1 MSALDAGKPHRLL
14 AFAPMIDSELAR
26 QVLRHYGLAYREDD
40 HLFGWASLLTM
51 RYGGFLQVPML
62 HGAGVRLDG
71 PREIAEHFD
80 PTMPADKR
88 LLPPEQPLRT
98 TIEGDWERYNGS
110 LASDTAAVSYFYM
123 LPQRSVMIPL
133 FQRSLPPGEARIV
146 PAVYGALR
154 WLFTVLLGLRQARI
168 DDAVLRIR
176 MAFDVTARRV
186 ADGRPFL
193 VGDRL
198 TLGDLALATAAA
210 PLLLPEGYR
219 APVPS
224 YDQMPAP
231 LRAIADELRA
241 HPTAAFISRLYAD
254 AIG

>member
-1 MSALDAGKPHRLL
+1 MSATDAGKLHRLL
-14 AFAPMIDSELAR
+14 TFAPMIDSELAR
-26 QVLRHYGLAYREDD
+26 QLLRHYGVTYREDD
-40 HLFGWASLLTM
+40 HLFGWVSLLTM

-80 PTMPADKR
+80 PTAPADKR

-98 TIEGDWERYNGS
+98 AIDADWQRYNGS

-123 LPQRSVMIPL
+123 LPERSVMVPL
-133 FQRSLPPGEARIV
+133 FQRSLKRGEARIV
-146 PAVYGALR
+146 PTVYAALR
-154 WLFTVLLGLRQARI
+154 WLFTVLLGLQQAKI
-168 DDAVLRIR
+168 NDAMLRIR
-176 MAFDVTARRV
+176 MAFDATDRRI

-193 VGDRL
+193 TGHRL

-210 PLLLPEGYR
+210 PLLLPEGYT
-219 APVPS
+219 APVPV

-231 LRAIADELRA
+231 LRALVDELRT
-241 HPTAAFISRLYAD
+241 HPTASFVARIYAGS
-254 AIG
+254 IG